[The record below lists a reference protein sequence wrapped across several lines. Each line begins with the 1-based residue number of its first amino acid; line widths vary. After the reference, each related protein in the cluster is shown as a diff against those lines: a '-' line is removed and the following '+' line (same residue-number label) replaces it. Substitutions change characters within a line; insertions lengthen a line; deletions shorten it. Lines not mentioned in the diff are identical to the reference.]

1 MFFISLTRWGTFG
14 AFSSPRTDVKAQLV
28 FLSCSVKYPKS
39 RPCTTPQ
46 PEFSGGSPTTGLSL
60 EQLHA
65 RIKSNHVK
73 TKTEHSNCISRLLRI
88 WEKIH
93 LQRGVEIN
101 RLMPRP
107 HRDGYMAVDWFSI
120 AGSFVLLAV
129 WFIWDSCKLVGP
141 LLVGSVGFLF
151 CVGFWFWICFGL
163 GQLLRVYSLDFWSTM
178 GPTCTVERESES
190 IQGEKIS
197 CSHRPTRCGDCGRRH
212 NIDSPVISFSS
223 SPVNL
228 VPVCLLLCSST
239 RRLFVFCSGGFLTL
253 ICGSHRRFVGNIVLP
268 FSGESHSRCVVCFVS
283 SSSSIRACRC
293 FLVCCK
299 VLVVSIWICDVFDFR
314 M

>member
-28 FLSCSVKYPKS
+28 FLSCSVKYLKS

-107 HRDGYMAVDWFSI
+107 HRDGNMAVDWFSI

-178 GPTCTVERESES
+178 GPTCTVDRERLSDCVCERERVRAYRARKFLALIVPRDAAIVE
-190 IQGEKIS
+190 
-197 CSHRPTRCGDCGRRH
+197 GD
-212 NIDSPVISFSS
+212 
-223 SPVNL
+223 
-228 VPVCLLLCSST
+228 T
-239 RRLFVFCSGGFLTL
+239 T
-253 ICGSHRRFVGNIVLP
+253 
-268 FSGESHSRCVVCFVS
+268 
-283 SSSSIRACRC
+283 SIRRWSPSP
-293 FLVCCK
+293 L
-299 VLVVSIWICDVFDFR
+299 LQWI
-314 M
+314 